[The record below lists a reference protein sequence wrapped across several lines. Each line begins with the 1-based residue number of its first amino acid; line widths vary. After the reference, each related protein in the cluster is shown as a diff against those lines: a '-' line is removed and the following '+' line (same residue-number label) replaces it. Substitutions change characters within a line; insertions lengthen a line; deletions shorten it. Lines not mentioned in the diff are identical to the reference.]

1 MAHDLNE
8 AGTLHLA
15 VTLGTAT
22 RGSALT
28 RILGLKGSPGWIA
41 GASGV
46 REWHYEGVIERNGT
60 VSLIG
65 PHVAGVSL
73 EKSLA
78 LPAGEALPL
87 IARLVRA
94 LVQLSESRAGWFAV
108 QSDSVIFTED
118 GNVLFLP
125 PVLDRELRDL
135 RTFEANRETFECLNH
150 PDLRGEPLATFTAA
164 AVLFRL
170 FTGRFPFWGGD
181 PEELHSHERSLE
193 IQPPSSLVPGLE
205 TEVSDLI
212 MAGLGRSRH
221 GPASLTQV
229 SEGLA
234 RWKARELV
242 HSLSD
247 EQRQAVLLAAESR
260 EQSAGRS
267 FRRRRFWQRN
277 WRVAAIVAA
286 VAILLGALGGTI
298 LKNVLAPRVTRGFS
312 ARKVVEAFYSSMNT
326 LDHTTMQACV
336 VGPAGRGEIDEVT
349 TLYVTSR
356 VTQGYEGRSSIVSA
370 AEWDKAG
377 RPPLVPPSSL
387 YGVTGLTVHEDQG
400 APAPVFL
407 VSYDKWNP
415 APPPDTVGGSV
426 VDFVPKSE
434 GHTIRERVRMKLDR
448 GDWVITRIERL
459 GRADLPPPAV
469 AAPLPAAG
477 SLVPGRQ

>member
-1 MAHDLNE
+1 MAHDLND

-22 RGSALT
+22 HGSALT
-28 RILGLKGSPGWIA
+28 RILALKGSPGWIA

-65 PHVAGVSL
+65 PHVVGVSL

-150 PDLRGEPLATFTAA
+150 PDLRGEPLATFT
-164 AVLFRL
+164 
-170 FTGRFPFWGGD
+170 GRFPFWGGD
-181 PEELHSHERSLE
+181 PEELHSQERNLE
-193 IQPPSSLVPGLE
+193 IQPPSSLVPGLDA
-205 TEVSDLI
+205 EVSDLI

-242 HSLSD
+242 HPLSD
-247 EQRQAVLLAAESR
+247 EQRQAALLAAESR

-298 LKNVLAPRVTRGFS
+298 LKNVLAPRVTKGFS
-312 ARKVVEAFYSSMNT
+312 SRKVVETFYSSMNT

-356 VTQGYEGRSSIVSA
+356 VTQGYEGRSSLVSA
-370 AEWDKAG
+370 AEWDATG

-387 YGVTGLTVHEDQG
+387 YGVTGLTVHEEQG
-400 APAPVFL
+400 APTPVFL
-407 VSYDKWNP
+407 VVYDKWNP

-426 VDFVPKSE
+426 DFVPQSE
-434 GHTIRERVRMKLDR
+434 GHTIRDRVSMKLDR
-448 GDWVITRIERL
+448 GDWVISRIERI
-459 GRADLPPPAV
+459 GRADLPAPAV

-477 SLVPGRQ
+477 SPVPGRQ